1 MRPFD
6 LEKALAGAPLVTGGG
21 KKVVKFLD
29 CGSDTYYELELEEGK
44 YLYCDKDGRCGQ
56 TNIQLFLAE
65 DEKKAPDAIWMQ
77 MFVAFVGQEWS
88 DEMEFDEICQV
99 VDKAYAAV
107 DKHFAGK
114 GKLG

>member
-1 MRPFD
+1 MKNSD
-6 LEKALAGAPLVTGGG
+6 LEND
-21 KKVVKFLD
+21 KKK
-29 CGSDTYYELELEEGK
+29 G
-44 YLYCDKDGRCGQ
+44 
-56 TNIQLFLAE
+56 
-65 DEKKAPDAIWMQ
+65 PDAIWMQ

-114 GKLG
+114 SEVG

>member
-1 MRPFD
+1 MRHFD
-6 LEKALAGAPLVTGGG
+6 LKKALEGAPVVSGSGLRATRIFPCDD
-21 KKVVKFLD
+21 KVEVCFED
-29 CGSDTYYELELEEGK
+29 GTS
-44 YLYCDKDGRCGQ
+44 LYCEIDGWNANRDWM
-56 TNIQLFLAE
+56 LFM
-65 DEKKAPDAIWMQ
+65 DEPEPDERWMQ

-88 DEMEFDEICQV
+88 DEMEFEEICQV